1 MYLKGLF
8 KDFRREALKSQFD
21 SNFLSHRAPTINE
34 LETKIYSVSHKKNDI
49 AIYYDYEPSRIDNTR
64 NGPFW
69 QWRRVTEWYRYIN
82 DPIENINGHMI
93 T

>member
-8 KDFRREALKSQFD
+8 KDFRRETPKVQFGTN
-21 SNFLSHRAPTINE
+21 SLSHRAPRVND
-34 LETKIYSVSHKKNDI
+34 LETRIHVASYKKNGI
-49 AIYYDYEPSRIDNTR
+49 AVHYDYEPTRIQNTR
-64 NGPFW
+64 DCLFW
-69 QWRRVTEWYRYIN
+69 QWRRVTEWHRYIN